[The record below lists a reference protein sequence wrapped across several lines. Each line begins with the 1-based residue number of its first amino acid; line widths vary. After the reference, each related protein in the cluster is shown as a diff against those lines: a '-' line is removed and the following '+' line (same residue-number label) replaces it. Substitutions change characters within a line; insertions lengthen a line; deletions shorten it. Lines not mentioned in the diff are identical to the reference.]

1 MREALIGQNVNARMH
16 TMSFTLSGSS
26 PSLALSQLRSHE
38 REESQVS
45 NLDILNNQM
54 SVGQVKTI
62 RTGDH
67 LDYVEMLFSNE
78 LSAQLAPLE
87 DGTIQFVVKDS
98 EFKLPNMSCKM
109 ERDTLRSLIIA
120 LKELYNQIEESE
132 EK

>member
-1 MREALIGQNVNARMH
+1 M
-16 TMSFTLSGSS
+16 
-26 PSLALSQLRSHE
+26 
-38 REESQVS
+38 S

-87 DGTIQFVVKDS
+87 DGSIQFVVKDS
-98 EFKLPNMSCKM
+98 EFKLPNMSCVM
-109 ERDTLRSLIIA
+109 EKDTLRSLIIS
-120 LKELYNQIEESE
+120 LKELYSQSKESE
-132 EK
+132 ADK

>member
-1 MREALIGQNVNARMH
+1 
-16 TMSFTLSGSS
+16 MSN
-26 PSLALSQLRSHE
+26 
-38 REESQVS
+38 

-109 ERDTLRSLIIA
+109 EHTTLRSLILA
-120 LKELYNQIEESE
+120 LKELYSQISE
-132 EK
+132 KE

>member
-1 MREALIGQNVNARMH
+1 
-16 TMSFTLSGSS
+16 MSNS
-26 PSLALSQLRSHE
+26 
-38 REESQVS
+38 
-45 NLDILNNQM
+45 LDILNNQM

-98 EFKLPNMSCKM
+98 EFKLPNMSCVM
-109 ERDTLRSLIIA
+109 EKDTLRSLIIS
-120 LKELYNQIEESE
+120 LKELYSQSKESE
-132 EK
+132 EVK

>member
-1 MREALIGQNVNARMH
+1 M
-16 TMSFTLSGSS
+16 
-26 PSLALSQLRSHE
+26 
-38 REESQVS
+38 S

-98 EFKLPNMSCKM
+98 EFKLPNMSCVM
-109 ERDTLRSLIIA
+109 EKDTLRSLIIS
-120 LKELYNQIEESE
+120 LKELYSQSKESE
-132 EK
+132 ADKWN